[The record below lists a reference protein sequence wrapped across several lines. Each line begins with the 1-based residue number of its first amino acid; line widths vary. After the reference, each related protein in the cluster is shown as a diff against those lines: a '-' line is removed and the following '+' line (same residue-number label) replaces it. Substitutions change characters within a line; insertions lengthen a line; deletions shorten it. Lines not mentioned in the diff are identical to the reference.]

1 MNIKNDRESIRPN
14 QVPPNS
20 FHHKLEIDIDDCES
34 MDFVFPISA
43 AKELRQHQFLEI
55 RSCGI
60 KNIFEKSDSTS
71 DITHVYLEKITVKMC
86 TGMKT
91 IIPSCVLFQ
100 CLDEL
105 IVFSCHTL
113 VNIIRPSTTTSL
125 PNLRILR
132 ISECDELEEI
142 YGSSNEGDAPVLDE
156 IPFMKLE
163 ELTLNNLPR
172 LTSFCQGNH
181 SFNFPSLQKV
191 HLKACFRLRTFC
203 HGNLTTT
210 SHIEVRCLYGWSNDK
225 SEDHW
230 DDDLNTTIRTI
241 FTEEVHINQTS
252 GS

>member
-1 MNIKNDRESIRPN
+1 
-14 QVPPNS
+14 
-20 FHHKLEIDIDDCES
+20 
-34 MDFVFPISA
+34 
-43 AKELRQHQFLEI
+43 
-55 RSCGI
+55 
-60 KNIFEKSDSTS
+60 
-71 DITHVYLEKITVKMC
+71 
-86 TGMKT
+86 MKT
-91 IIPSCVLFQ
+91 IITSSVLFQ

-105 IVFSCHTL
+105 IVPSCDGQ
-113 VNIIRPSTTTSL
+113 VI
-125 PNLRILR
+125 
-132 ISECDELEEI
+132 C
-142 YGSSNEGDAPVLDE
+142 GSSNEDDGAVLDE
-156 IPFMKLE
+156 IAFMKLE

-252 GS
+252 GSQFHFLLLLLRLRINVLFYVVEFIIRIHHQNQTTAECVYH